1 MISPTVYQKK
11 RRNATMETRRN
22 AAWGEGALLGLTG
35 LFLCLLLGLFLRDR
49 AAMEAPASV
58 ETALTA
64 PVEEVR
70 PDLSPV
76 NLNTA
81 DEAALTALP
90 GIGEALAARIVEY
103 REEHGPFEA
112 VEDLTNVSGIG
123 QGKLAALEGLVTVE
137 DSE

>member
-1 MISPTVYQKK
+1 
-11 RRNATMETRRN
+11 METRRN

-49 AAMEAPASV
+49 AAMEAPAAV

-90 GIGEALAARIVEY
+90 GIGVALAARIVEY
-103 REEHGPFEA
+103 REAHGPFEA